1 MYREIGHMH
10 GSDGSLHLNL
20 APKDAKLVLERGWG
34 QRHPLA
40 GTVLYL
46 GDVMVYAPRIE
57 KELEVVKGI
66 TRAAAKFM
74 LEEEA

>member
-46 GDVMVYAPRIE
+46 GDVMVYAPKSE
-57 KELEVVKGI
+57 DELEVVKKI

-74 LEEEA
+74 LGEEA